1 MSRHF
6 LKNLLTFY
14 SKIKVK
20 CEIFFNMV
28 PPIGF
33 GVSMYHSFMDKRKK
47 EKLAPFSLRLSEEER
62 LYLDKVSGNMPLGA
76 YIRSKI
82 LNEETPRRAYR
93 KPKKLIKD
101 KQELAKVQAMLGSS
115 RLSNNLNQLAKAMN
129 SGSLP
134 ANTET
139 YEALLQ
145 ACADI
150 TLMRN
155 ALMRALGLR
164 PPK

>member
-1 MSRHF
+1 MKSSHNPIVI
-6 LKNLLTFY
+6 K
-14 SKIKVK
+14 KIRASPIDL
-20 CEIFFNMV
+20 IFSV
-28 PPIGF
+28 
-33 GVSMYHSFMDKRKK
+33 YHCFMNEFKK
-47 EKLAPFSLRLSEEER
+47 KPTPFSLRLSEEER

-82 LNEETPRRAYR
+82 LNEEAPRKAYR
-93 KPKKLIKD
+93 KPRKLIKER
-101 KQELAKVQAMLGSS
+101 QELAKVQAMLGSS

-150 TLMRN
+150 TFMRN
-155 ALMRALGLR
+155 ALMKALGLR

>member
-1 MSRHF
+1 
-6 LKNLLTFY
+6 
-14 SKIKVK
+14 
-20 CEIFFNMV
+20 
-28 PPIGF
+28 
-33 GVSMYHSFMDKRKK
+33 MDKRKT
-47 EKLAPFSLRLSEEER
+47 EKPTPFSLRLSEEER
-62 LYLDKVSGNMPLGA
+62 LYLDKASGSMPLGA

-82 LNEETPRRAYR
+82 LNEETPRKAYR

-101 KQELAKVQAMLGSS
+101 RLELAKVQAMLGSS
-115 RLSNNLNQLAKAMN
+115 RLSNNLNQLAKAMS

-145 ACADI
+145 ACADVAYMRN
-150 TLMRN
+150 TLMK
-155 ALMRALGLR
+155 ALGLR

>member
-1 MSRHF
+1 M
-6 LKNLLTFY
+6 T
-14 SKIKVK
+14 
-20 CEIFFNMV
+20 
-28 PPIGF
+28 
-33 GVSMYHSFMDKRKK
+33 DKRI
-47 EKLAPFSLRLSEEER
+47 PFSLRLTPEQREF
-62 LYLDKVSGNMPLGA
+62 LDKQAGSMPLGT
-76 YIRSKI
+76 YIRQQ
-82 LNEETPRRAYR
+82 LLAEQPNRRNFR
-93 KPKKLIKD
+93 RPIKD

-115 RLSNNLNQLAKAMN
+115 RISSNLNQLAKAMN

-150 TLMRN
+150 TFMRN
-155 ALMRALGLR
+155 ALMKALGLR